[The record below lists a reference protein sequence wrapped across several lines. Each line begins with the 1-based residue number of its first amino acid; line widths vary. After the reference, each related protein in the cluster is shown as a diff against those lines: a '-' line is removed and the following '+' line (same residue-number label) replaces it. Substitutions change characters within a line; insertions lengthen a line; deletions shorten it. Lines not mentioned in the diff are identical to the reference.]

1 MNKIKDMPIG
11 ISLFLIFLFLL
22 NILYFCVISF
32 SEGIFADYG
41 YTIDNIT
48 AIAHI
53 LIVVFLGILIA
64 VGLYFVLLGFIRKE
78 AWARKFT
85 IVFIIW
91 TALWPIWGLLV
102 GNLVSVHIVILII
115 DVLMI
120 IYLLT
125 EYVREYFEGSKVFRW
140 GDWTLYVRI
149 VILKNDGK
157 ERPIYFFSKKT
168 PKSGTP
174 CAMPDGYEVGISDR
188 SSMPYLQKIGKPKP
202 YKYGDWTLYKRK
214 VKLNGGKVIT
224 IYFFSRGKPK
234 SGVATPMPDGYEVGI
249 NKRSNM
255 PFLRKKTSKK
265 TVEEVKEQKID
276 EDIDK
281 KSSIDSKKKSAN
293 VIYVVSRPQPGQVKG
308 DWAVRSHKKIFS
320 HHRTK
325 INAIREARKI
335 AKKIDATV
343 LVQKTDG
350 TFSEGF
356 KPK

>member
-11 ISLFLIFLFLL
+11 ISLFLVSLFLL
-22 NILYFCVISF
+22 NMTYFFIIGLTI
-32 SEGIFADYG
+32 GIFAHHG
-41 YTIDNIT
+41 YPFDSIT
-48 AIAHI
+48 DILHI
-53 LIVVFLGILIA
+53 LITMFLVVVLCVA
-64 VGLYFVLLGFIRKE
+64 LYFVITGFIDRK

-91 TALWPIWGLLV
+91 TALWPLWGLLV
-102 GNLVSVHIVILII
+102 GNLVSVHLVILII

-125 EYVREYFEGSKVFRW
+125 EYVKQYFEGAKVFRY
-140 GDWTLYVRI
+140 GDWTLYVRM
-149 VILKNDGK
+149 VVLKNDGK

-234 SGVATPMPDGYEVGI
+234 SGVAAPMPDGYEVGV

-255 PFLRKKTSKK
+255 PFLRK
-265 TVEEVKEQKID
+265 QD
-276 EDIDK
+276 
-281 KSSIDSKKKSAN
+281 
-293 VIYVVSRPQPGQVKG
+293 
-308 DWAVRSHKKIFS
+308 
-320 HHRTK
+320 
-325 INAIREARKI
+325 
-335 AKKIDATV
+335 
-343 LVQKTDG
+343 
-350 TFSEGF
+350 
-356 KPK
+356 